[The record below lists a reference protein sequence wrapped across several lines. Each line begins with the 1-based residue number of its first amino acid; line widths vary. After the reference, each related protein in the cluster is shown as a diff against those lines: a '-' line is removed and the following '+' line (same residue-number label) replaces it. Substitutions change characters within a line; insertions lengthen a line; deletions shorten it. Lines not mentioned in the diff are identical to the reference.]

1 MNEREQ
7 SVRLQIVK
15 AAEKPM
21 KERKP
26 LYARVWF
33 WGIVIAVVLGIGWNS
48 AGAGPVSAGGSEPE
62 APAIVTEI
70 PADLP
75 AVVLPGADT
84 GVFA

>member
-1 MNEREQ
+1 MNERKQ
-7 SVRLQIVK
+7 GVRLQIVK
-15 AAEKPM
+15 AAGTK

-26 LYARVWF
+26 LYKRAWF

-48 AGAGPVSAGGSEPE
+48 AGVGPASGSGDTPEP
-62 APAIVTEI
+62 PAIVTEI

>member
-1 MNEREQ
+1 MNERKQ
-7 SVRLQIVK
+7 GVRLQIVK

-48 AGAGPVSAGGSEPE
+48 AGAGPASGSGDTPEP
-62 APAIVTEI
+62 PAIVTEV

-75 AVVLPGADT
+75 QSAVPLTDA
-84 GVFA
+84 GVWA